1 MIFNKV
7 IVNVYSGNME
17 PILLSAIN
25 QYLFCPRRCGLIHVD
40 GVFVNNA
47 YTLEG
52 SFLHDKAD
60 TPGVENRAGVRI
72 VRALPLYSKK
82 LGLSGKADIVEF
94 HKQPDGTEVP
104 LPVDYK
110 RGPRRKWANDD
121 AQLCA
126 QALCLEEMI
135 GVPVPKGAIFH
146 AASKKRRE
154 VLFDAAL
161 RETTLET
168 VNKIRAM
175 LKIGKVPAP
184 VPGPRCEGCSL
195 KKICMPEIVS
205 APEKI
210 VSSGKRLFDVEV

>member
-1 MIFNKV
+1 
-7 IVNVYSGNME
+7 ME

-25 QYLFCPRRCGLIHVD
+25 QYFFCPRRCGLIHVD

-52 SFLHDKAD
+52 SFLHDKVD

-72 VRALPLYSKK
+72 VRALPLYSREM
-82 LGLSGKADIVEF
+82 GLNGKADIVEF
-94 HKQPDGTEVP
+94 YKQPDGTEVP

-126 QALCLEEMI
+126 QAVCLEEMI

-154 VLFDAAL
+154 VLFDAVL
-161 RETTLET
+161 RGATLET
-168 VNKIRAM
+168 INKIRAM
-175 LKIGKVPAP
+175 LETGKVPP
-184 VPGPRCEGCSL
+184 PLPGPRCEGCSL
-195 KKICMPEIVS
+195 KNICMPEIVS
-205 APEKI
+205 AP
-210 VSSGKRLFDVEV
+210 GKVVNYNINVFNRN

>member
-1 MIFNKV
+1 
-7 IVNVYSGNME
+7 ME

-82 LGLSGKADIVEF
+82 LGLNGKADIVEF
-94 HKQPDGTEVP
+94 HKQPDESLRSFSAVGGTEVP

-135 GVPVPKGAIFH
+135 GVPVPIGAIFH

-154 VLFDAAL
+154 VIFDAVL

-168 VNKIRAM
+168 IDKIRAM
-175 LKIGKVPAP
+175 LEAGKVPP
-184 VPGPRCEGCSL
+184 PIPGPRCEGCSL
-195 KKICMPEIVS
+195 KNICMPEIVS
-205 APEKI
+205 AP
-210 VSSGKRLFDVEV
+210 GKVADYNNNVFNRN

>member
-1 MIFNKV
+1 
-7 IVNVYSGNME
+7 ME
-17 PILLSAIN
+17 PVLLSAIN

-52 SFLHDKAD
+52 SLLHDRAD

-94 HKQPDGTEVP
+94 HKQPDGTETP

-110 RGPRRKWANDD
+110 RGQRKKWANDD

-126 QALCLEEMI
+126 QGLCLEEML
-135 GVPVPKGAIFH
+135 GVPVPKGAIYH

-154 VLFDAAL
+154 VLFDAVL
-161 RETTLET
+161 RGTTLET
-168 VNKIRAM
+168 VAKIRAM
-175 LKIGKVPAP
+175 LESGKVPPSAP
-184 VPGPRCEGCSL
+184 GARCEGCSL
-195 KKICMPEIVS
+195 KKTCMPEITSCPGKVS
-205 APEKI
+205 AMN
-210 VSSGKRLFDVEV
+210 GRLFAIEG